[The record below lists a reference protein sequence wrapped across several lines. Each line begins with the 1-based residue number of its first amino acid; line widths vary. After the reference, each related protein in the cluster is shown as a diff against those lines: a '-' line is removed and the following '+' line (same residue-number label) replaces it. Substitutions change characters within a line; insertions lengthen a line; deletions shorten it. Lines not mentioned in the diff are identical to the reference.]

1 MVEEIAQ
8 ESYELNLVLNILD
21 LLNSYVLN
29 RTINAV

>member
-8 ESYELNLVLNILD
+8 ESYELNLVLYILD

>member
-29 RTINAV
+29 PTINAV